1 MNAMGYIQFWEVHIV
16 HAIQSAV
23 CMQLWRYQGLKTLG
37 DYLRRKDCIQALAA
51 DLQVPEHL
59 AVVTVLKQL
68 LECLAVRLVPK

>member
-1 MNAMGYIQFWEVHIV
+1 
-16 HAIQSAV
+16 
-23 CMQLWRYQGLKTLG
+23 MQLWRYQGLKTLG